1 MSYLAAFCRHPMRL
15 AVAMMAIAAIHTSP
29 VLAQAAKPAV
39 TSTMDVCEDS
49 VTGNWRYSGVVS
61 VLPPSNTQTSYSVD
75 YAVQNGSERTGYE
88 DAYRVNTQS
97 GTDGALRSGEVRVVP
112 FSIDAA
118 PLTLGS
124 LRNAVRVQFYGQS
137 TDPKLGPL
145 LTAQADVVAPV
156 CGCGP
161 KGCTRTQG
169 YWGNKPG
176 VVWPG
181 GWYREMNF
189 YSSGLS
195 WQQILDT
202 PPRGNA
208 YIILADQFIAAVLN
222 RNVGASAPQGV
233 QDVMA
238 AARDWFASGT
248 TLQTCSPGTCELQK
262 TWAATLDVYNNGNYP
277 GGPPHCQ
284 D

>member
-1 MSYLAAFCRHPMRL
+1 MSYLAAFCRSPMRL
-15 AVAMMAIAAIHTSP
+15 AVAMMAIAAIHASP
-29 VLAQAAKPAV
+29 ALAQTAKPAV
-39 TSTMDVCEDS
+39 TSTLDVCEDS
-49 VTGNWRYSGVVS
+49 ATGNWRYSGVVS
-61 VLPPSNTQTSYSVD
+61 VLPPSTTQTSYSVD
-75 YAVQNGSERTGYE
+75 YAVQNGTERTGYQ
-88 DAYRVNTQS
+88 DVYKVNTLS
-97 GTDGALRSGEVRVVP
+97 GTDGALSSGDVRVVP
-112 FSIDAA
+112 FSINAA

-124 LRNAVRVQFYGQS
+124 LRNAVRVQFYAQS
-137 TDPKLGPL
+137 TDPKLGAL
-145 LTAQADVVAPV
+145 FTAENDVLAPV

-176 VVWPG
+176 VVWPN

-189 YSSGLS
+189 YSSGLT

-222 RNVGASAPQGV
+222 RNAGASAPQGV

-277 GGPPHCQ
+277 GGPPHCP